1 MNPQPSSALTT
12 RPAVVCR
19 KNSPVRR
26 KKIIAYSKHINM
38 TLIKQVSIN
47 SWRLLIGS
55 RLMLSFRHHIKLTQT
70 EQLPNV
76 SQWHISYTLLLL
88 SFD

>member
-1 MNPQPSSALTT
+1 MSLIGKFRIFCYCYHLINVIGFFLSIQSDCIQRVPL
-12 RPAVVCR
+12 
-19 KNSPVRR
+19 
-26 KKIIAYSKHINM
+26 SKF
-38 TLIKQVSIN
+38 QVSIN

-55 RLMLSFRHHIKLTQT
+55 QLMLSFRYDIKLTQT

-76 SQWHISYTLLLL
+76 SQWHISYILLLL

>member
-1 MNPQPSSALTT
+1 LNPQPSSDLTT
-12 RPAVVCR
+12 RPAVMCR
-19 KNSPVRR
+19 KNYPVRR
-26 KKIIAYSKHINM
+26 KKIITYSKHINM

-55 RLMLSFRHHIKLTQT
+55 RLMLSFRYDIKLKQT

-76 SQWHISYTLLLL
+76 SHWQISYILLLL